1 METGFGLSTLLFSH
15 LSNNHLVF
23 AKEQFSDYQGNSITS
38 LRDSTLFRG
47 ESVKYIVG
55 PTQQTLPAYTFTEKL
70 QVVLIDGPHGFPFP
84 QLEYYYLYQHLDEGA
99 ILIIDDI
106 HIPTIGH
113 MVDVLCEDEMFEKI
127 DTVDS
132 CMFLRRTSAAVFNP
146 VGDDWWLQNY
156 NASRYP
162 DNARVKPSSFHGRLN
177 IQLEKLLGKKIASL
191 IRRLAQKILPQNLLR
206 RLSKST

>member
-1 METGFGLSTLLFSH
+1 
-15 LSNNHLVF
+15 
-23 AKEQFSDYQGNSITS
+23 
-38 LRDSTLFRG
+38 
-47 ESVKYIVG
+47 
-55 PTQQTLPAYTFTEKL
+55 LPAYTFTEKL